1 MKLLSESSD
10 NFVPQLVTVGKNLK
24 IITQATTPLDCS
36 NLIWVSPVSILP
48 IAASI
53 HQKGVEV
60 NGVKPYLTTVS
71 FPNGIDDP
79 DSLPTDK
86 TYLPIIRFPTN
97 SENVTEKITTGF
109 TKLVLKHIG
118 FGNLITNAF
127 FYAVDEMITNA
138 YEHSAS
144 KWGWV
149 FAQYYPTKNFLDVV
163 ILDQGHGLRKAY
175 EHTFKQSI
183 SDEEA
188 IRKALEGNSIKKD
201 KERGYGL
208 RTTKKLVTQSELNG
222 KFLVISGTK
231 GYFSEKSRDLF
242 FDLETWAWEGTII
255 IMRLNKVQNL
265 VNYTDYVE

>member
-1 MKLLSESSD
+1 M
-10 NFVPQLVTVGKNLK
+10 VT
-24 IITQATTPLDCS
+24 
-36 NLIWVSPVSILP
+36 
-48 IAASI
+48 
-53 HQKGVEV
+53 
-60 NGVKPYLTTVS
+60 
-71 FPNGIDDP
+71 
-79 DSLPTDK
+79 
-86 TYLPIIRFPTN
+86 
-97 SENVTEKITTGF
+97 NV
-109 TKLVLKHIG
+109 
-118 FGNLITNAF
+118 
-127 FYAVDEMITNA
+127 

-149 FAQYYPTKNFLDVV
+149 FAQYFPKKNFLDVV
-163 ILDQGHGLRKAY
+163 ILDQGYGLKKAY
-175 EHTFKQSI
+175 EKAFKQSF

-222 KFLVISGTK
+222 KFLIISGTK
-231 GYFSEKSRDLF
+231 GYFSEKDRDLF